1 MATATPGVFH
11 MVATSLEDGRLR
23 LVDVEGELE
32 ADAVTRWSR
41 LLKGAISEGVT
52 GIAVDLRG
60 CHAVAPVCLSVLR
73 AVSATLRT
81 RGGGGVNL
89 VTNPESA
96 LGRRLRAALAPDELP
111 RYTSASAALL
121 SLREAR

>member
-1 MATATPGVFH
+1 MATATPAVFH
-11 MVATSLEDGRLR
+11 MVASLEDGRLR

-41 LLKGAISEGVT
+41 LLKGAISEGAT

-73 AVSATLRT
+73 AVSETLRA
-81 RGGGGVNL
+81 RGGGGVKL
-89 VTNPESA
+89 VTKPDSA

-111 RYTSASAALL
+111 RYTSARGALV
-121 SLREAR
+121 SFGEAP